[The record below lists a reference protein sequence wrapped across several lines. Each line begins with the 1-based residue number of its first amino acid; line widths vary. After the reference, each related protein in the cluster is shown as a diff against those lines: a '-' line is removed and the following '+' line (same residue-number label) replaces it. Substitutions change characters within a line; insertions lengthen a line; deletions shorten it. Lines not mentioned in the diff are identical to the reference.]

1 MIKLKRDSGW
11 ADKARAYKVVLDDNV
26 IGKIKYGEKIEFD
39 VPDGNHKL
47 FLKIDWCRSNSVD
60 FDVSSSTVF
69 FECGSSLRGWKIF
82 LYILYIIFLRN
93 KYLWLKKVS

>member
-11 ADKARAYKVVLDDNV
+11 ADRARAYKVVLDDNV
-26 IGKIKYGEKIEFD
+26 IGDVKNGEEIEFD
-39 VPDGNHKL
+39 VPDGNHKF
-47 FLKIDWCRSNSVD
+47 FLKIDWCRSNSVA
-60 FDVSSSTVF
+60 FDMSGSTES

-82 LYILYIIFLRN
+82 LSIIYIIFMRN